1 MTDVEETE
9 PATPWPL
16 RRRDDRSLD
25 RSSLSNELKRVVV
38 IDDHALLA
46 DSVVMTLRQS
56 GLDARSMSWDLPDLG
71 HVVLRGQP
79 NLVLLDLFL
88 DDGVATSNALL
99 STFVEHGILV
109 VVVTAT
115 HDPLLHAR
123 CLEIGACG
131 VVEKSQPIDELI
143 DAVHRA
149 LRGEAVMSVSRVAEL
164 QQALGASRRVA
175 VSRSPLDDLTA
186 REKLVLQS
194 MMRGEAAARIARDHQ
209 LSVLTV
215 RTHIRSVLTKLD
227 VHSQLEA
234 VSRASREG
242 WFNGV

>member
-1 MTDVEETE
+1 MTDVPETE
-9 PATPWPL
+9 SATPWP
-16 RRRDDRSLD
+16 RRRYDDRAVD
-25 RSSLSNELKRVVV
+25 RNSSENERKRVVV

-56 GLDARSMSWDLPDLG
+56 GLDARSMSWELPNLG
-71 HVVLRGQP
+71 QMVLEGEP
-79 NLVLLDLFL
+79 DLVLLDLFL
-88 DDGVATSNALL
+88 DEGVATSNSLL
-99 STFVEHGILV
+99 ETFVDSGILV

-131 VVEKSQPIDELI
+131 VVEKSQPIDQLI

-149 LRGEAVMSVSRVAEL
+149 LRGEAVMSVSKVAEL
-164 QQALGASRRVA
+164 HQVLDAARRVA
-175 VSRSPLDDLTA
+175 VPRTPLDALTA
-186 REKLVLQS
+186 REKLVLRA

-209 LSVLTV
+209 VSILTV
-215 RTHIRSVLTKLD
+215 RTHIRSVLAKLD

-234 VSRASREG
+234 VSRATREG